1 MNRSLVILLG
11 ALTLG
16 AMVFGGSYALSQRVC
31 RLCDTPAA
39 GSVDW
44 LRQEYH
50 LDADQMARIQ
60 KLHED
65 YLIRCDAMCQMVVD
79 KKQAVKAAMET
90 ALGNSTN
97 LNADAGQKLADLA
110 ACRADCQSQ
119 MLKYFVGVSQLMPP
133 AAGRRYLAE
142 MMADLT
148 KSEFGYSDRAA
159 NSPQPM
165 STDPAHGTH

>member
-16 AMVFGGSYALSQRVC
+16 AMMFGGSYALSQRVC

-50 LDADQMARIQ
+50 LNPNQMARIQ

-65 YLIRCDAMCQMVVD
+65 YLIRCDAMCQMVAD
-79 KKQAVKAAMET
+79 KKQAVKAALET
-90 ALGNSTN
+90 AQSSSTN

-119 MLKYFVGVSQLMPP
+119 MLKYFVGVSQIMPP

-148 KSEFGYSDRAA
+148 KSAFGTLDHGVDSH
-159 NSPQPM
+159 QPM
-165 STDPAHGTH
+165 SIDPEHGTH

>member
-1 MNRSLVILLG
+1 MNRSLIILLG

-16 AMVFGGSYALSQRVC
+16 AMLFGGSYALSQHVC
-31 RLCDTPAA
+31 RLCDMPAA

-50 LDADQMARIQ
+50 LNADQMARIQ

-65 YLIRCDAMCQMVVD
+65 YLARCAAMCQLVVD

-90 ALGNSTN
+90 APGTSTN
-97 LNADAGQKLADLA
+97 LNTDTVQKLADLA

-133 AAGRRYLAE
+133 AAGRHYLAD
-142 MMADLT
+142 MTKNAFGTVDHGAD
-148 KSEFGYSDRAA
+148 
-159 NSPQPM
+159 SPQPM
-165 STDPAHGTH
+165 SIDPEHGTH

>member
-1 MNRSLVILLG
+1 MNRSLIILLG

-50 LDADQMARIQ
+50 LNPDQMARIQ

-65 YLIRCDAMCQMVVD
+65 YLIRCVAMCQMVAD
-79 KKQAVKAAMET
+79 KKQAVKVAMEA
-90 ALGNSTN
+90 ALGSSTN
-97 LNADAGQKLADLA
+97 LKADAGQLADLA
-110 ACRADCQSQ
+110 ACRADCKSQ

-148 KSEFGYSDRAA
+148 KSEFGSSDRAA

-165 STDPAHGTH
+165 STDPVHGTH